1 MGNTKPAN
9 SEEPLG
15 IGLAYLVIG
24 YLVMKVP
31 DLVQSMMSGTPNLG
45 NSITAGGMAHN
56 AMATARGAVG
66 GAVTGARVASTV
78 APSTIRAVAAG
89 AGAIGS
95 VGKGLASNL
104 SRASS
109 QAKAQ
114 GGSIG
119 TQALHTVGNF
129 AGIETK
135 QATGA
140 VQKGANTLK
149 NGTISAVNT
158 AVDTA
163 KNVGHRIGRGFE
175 NTIVVPAKNSYN
187 AGNTRRADEIRM
199 GGETIAKGG
208 EKWYAAKSKIQASY
222 RSTIAKAANY
232 WNNTKN
238 YFHF

>member
-1 MGNTKPAN
+1 
-9 SEEPLG
+9 
-15 IGLAYLVIG
+15 
-24 YLVMKVP
+24 MKVP

-66 GAVTGARVASTV
+66 GAVAGARVASTV
-78 APSTIRAVAAG
+78 APSAIRAVAAG

-104 SRASS
+104 SRASG

-119 TQALHTVGNF
+119 TQAFHTGENF

-135 QATGA
+135 QAIGA
-140 VQKGANTLK
+140 VQKGATALK
-149 NGTISAVNT
+149 NGTISAVDK

-163 KNVGHRIGRGFE
+163 KNIGHRIGRGFE
-175 NTIVVPAKNSYN
+175 NTIITPAQNSYN
-187 AGNTRRADEIRM
+187 AGNARRADEIRM
-199 GGETIAKGG
+199 GGETIAHAR
-208 EKWYAAKSKIQASY
+208 EKWYPTKSKIQALY
-222 RSTIAKAANY
+222 GNTVAKAANY